1 MSARAAAKPGL
12 LGGIK
17 VVEASA
23 DAGVRYCGRL
33 FSMLGAGVV
42 RATAVT
48 PRGPFDLWL
57 DEGKHAADGLAAA
70 AEQACGTGP
79 LLVLAGQDNAAIE
92 AAEAACVGADTLH
105 LNLSWFGREGPYA
118 SWRGDEAAI
127 LGLCGLAFGF
137 GPAEGPPTLAQGR
150 SVQMLAGATLFT
162 VGLAALWGRLAG
174 SAARTVDLSVFEA
187 ALCFCEHSPPG
198 HEVSGMISV
207 RRGLNHYGLY
217 PAAAYPSKDG
227 WVGVTAHTP
236 PQWEALLG
244 LIGRRDLLADPRF
257 AASHLRGAN
266 AGAVDEALF
275 DCFRGRTTDEWLQ
288 LGQGARIPLA
298 PSPAPAELP
307 VTPHWIERGSF
318 GPLPGVPGL
327 LAPGLPFSAALDGR
341 PIPRVTPPEAPSP
354 TKPLAGVRV
363 IDFTM
368 GWAGPLATRHLADLG
383 ADIVKIES
391 EAHFDWGRGFAPV
404 PGSDPPAHEVAPAF
418 NLMNRNKRGV
428 SLDLTG
434 AEGVAKA
441 RDLVA
446 GADVVID
453 NYGPGVMDR
462 FGLGPAAL
470 RAIRPGLIVMA
481 MGAFGATGPWSRFR
495 AYGSTV
501 EQSSGLPFVNGRE
514 DWPPT
519 LQHVAYGDPVAGV
532 FGAAITLAALHGRQ
546 HVGGGFYDLAQVEC
560 LFQLGA
566 EAILQAQAGPIART
580 GSRSADVAP
589 RCAVK
594 AHGGN
599 WLVLACPDTTAWQAL
614 AGVIG
619 RADWIA
625 DPTLL
630 SVEGRNA
637 RADEIEAAI
646 AAWAAD
652 LPVSDAVGALQAAG
666 VPAAPASPPHGLASD
681 PQLVFAQTWASME
694 RAYVGR
700 HLMLAAPYRLNGQRP
715 SLDTP
720 APLLG
725 EHTAE
730 VFGAKP

>member
-1 MSARAAAKPGL
+1 MSAHAAARPGL
-12 LGGIK
+12 LTGVQ
-17 VVEASA
+17 VVEASR
-23 DAGVRYCGRL
+23 DVGVRYCGRL
-33 FSMLGAGVV
+33 FSVLGASVI
-42 RATAVT
+42 RAPAEAAPT
-48 PRGPFDLWL
+48 PFDLWL
-57 DEGKHAADGLAAA
+57 DEGKGAANSLAAA
-70 AEQACGTGP
+70 AETVRGAAP
-79 LLVLAGQDNAAIE
+79 PVVLAGQDVAAIE
-92 AAEAACVGADTLH
+92 AAEAAFAVAGALH

-118 SWRGDEAAI
+118 GWRGDEATI

-150 SVQMLAGATLFT
+150 SVQILGGATLFT
-162 VGLAALWGRLAG
+162 AGLAALWGRLAR
-174 SAARTVDLSVFEA
+174 SPARTVDVSVFEA
-187 ALCFCEHSPPG
+187 ALCFSEHSPPG
-198 HEVSGMISV
+198 HAVSGAPSV

-236 PQWEALLG
+236 AQWETLLG
-244 LIGRRDLLADPRF
+244 LIDRQSLLADPRF

-266 AGAVDEALF
+266 AVAVDEALW
-275 DCFRGRTTDEWLQ
+275 DCFRGRTTEEWLQ
-288 LGQGARIPLA
+288 VGQGARVPLA

-307 VTPHWIERGSF
+307 ATPHWVERGSF
-318 GPLPGVPGL
+318 EPLPAASAL
-327 LAPGLPFSAALDGR
+327 IAPGLPFRAAVDGR
-341 PIPRVTPPEAPSP
+341 PSPRSMPQQPPSP

-383 ADIVKIES
+383 ADVVKIES

-404 PGSDPPAHEVAPAF
+404 PGSDPPAHEVASAY
-418 NLMNRNKRGV
+418 NVMNRNKRGV
-428 SLDLTG
+428 SLDLTTP
-434 AEGVAKA
+434 EGVAQAKA
-441 RDLVA
+441 LVA

-462 FGLGPAAL
+462 FGLGPDAL
-470 RAIRPGLIVMA
+470 RAIRPGLIVVA

-514 DWPPT
+514 EWPPT

-532 FGAAITLAALHGRQ
+532 FGAATTLAALHGRERI
-546 HVGGGFYDLAQVEC
+546 GGGFYDLAQVEC

-566 EAILQAQAGPIART
+566 ESILKAQGEPIVRT
-580 GSRSADVAP
+580 GSRSADIAP
-589 RCAVK
+589 RCAVQGE
-594 AHGGN
+594 GGD
-599 WLVLACPDTTAWQAL
+599 WLVLACPDERAWRALVDVLGRAEWTGDPAL
-614 AGVIG
+614 A
-619 RADWIA
+619 
-625 DPTLL
+625 DPA
-630 SVEGRNA
+630 GRNA

-646 AAWAAD
+646 ARWSVD
-652 LPVSDAVGALQAAG
+652 RSVGDAVRTLQAAG
-666 VPAAPASPPHGLASD
+666 VPAAPASPPHVLASD
-681 PQLVFAQTWASME
+681 PQLVFEETWATME

-700 HLMLAAPYRLNGQRP
+700 HLMLAAPYRLNGARP

-730 VFGAKP
+730 VLTR